1 MIKVLFF
8 AQVRE
13 LVNTDSLTLDAS
25 FDNVAALRAHLAAQS
40 DRWVWRSTK
49 ASCWPPLTRR
59 WWSLPIR

>member
-25 FDNVAALRAHLAAQS
+25 FENVATLRAHLAA
-40 DRWVWRSTK
+40 RG
-49 ASCWPPLTRR
+49 
-59 WWSLPIR
+59 LPVT

>member
-25 FDNVAALRAHLAAQS
+25 FERRAGSPWYVPPQAAAISFKLIFFMMSIL
-40 DRWVWRSTK
+40 
-49 ASCWPPLTRR
+49 PPL
-59 WWSLPIR
+59 IF

>member
-25 FDNVAALRAHLAAQS
+25 SKTSPPCARIWRHKATAG
-40 DRWVWRSTK
+40 RWRWTK

-59 WWSLPIR
+59 WWSSPIR